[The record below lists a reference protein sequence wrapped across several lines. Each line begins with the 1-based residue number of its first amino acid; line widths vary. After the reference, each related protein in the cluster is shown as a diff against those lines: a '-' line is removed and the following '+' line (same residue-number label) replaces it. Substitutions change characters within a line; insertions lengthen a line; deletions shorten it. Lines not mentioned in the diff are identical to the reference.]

1 MATRP
6 CNAWNTPVMIIMIAA
21 NMMNPTAQPL
31 VCRPAREY
39 ASLLTADP
47 SSARMTDRTMAPAE
61 DADITP
67 FGMNC
72 AGGKPPL
79 GGPGAVSV
87 GSWHRAQ
94 SRSSPSAEEACRF
107 RAVSMSAEVRN
118 WAHAG
123 TDDLPDRCPWSAG
136 PTLLHGMA

>member
-1 MATRP
+1 
-6 CNAWNTPVMIIMIAA
+6 
-21 NMMNPTAQPL
+21 
-31 VCRPAREY
+31 
-39 ASLLTADP
+39 
-47 SSARMTDRTMAPAE
+47 MTDRTMAPAA

-67 FGMNC
+67 FGMSC
-72 AGGKPPL
+72 AGGEPPL

-136 PTLLHGMA
+136 PTLLHGMARRPLVTGAGDWDMPEDMNPEVAHKLTERQEPS